1 MQLTTLKS
9 ALLSFILTS
18 TFIGCGGGSSSSTPS
33 ATNII
38 SDTNTTSKVIDNEQD
53 PLLGTS
59 IEYQDLFQLVQTN
72 TTMTAL
78 IIDAHGVKGL
88 HLKCGIKDIKTEQY
102 GLFKCNQLPLNIYL
116 GNFKIGTLAKIPKD
130 QIIYTQDILNLPRA
144 ATMHPDVT
152 KISMILQSLDED
164 ADLSNGINIIED
176 SVDLLNNELANY
188 TDIQYI
194 SIEDTN
200 NIIDNVIARRKVTDS
215 NVKLTKV
222 TEKEA
227 QINLTKTFSN
237 TPAKSLDITSFHNI
251 TL

>member
-1 MQLTTLKS
+1 
-9 ALLSFILTS
+9 
-18 TFIGCGGGSSSSTPS
+18 
-33 ATNII
+33 
-38 SDTNTTSKVIDNEQD
+38 
-53 PLLGTS
+53 
-59 IEYQDLFQLVQTN
+59 
-72 TTMTAL
+72 
-78 IIDAHGVKGL
+78 
-88 HLKCGIKDIKTEQY
+88 
-102 GLFKCNQLPLNIYL
+102 
-116 GNFKIGTLAKIPKD
+116 
-130 QIIYTQDILNLPRA
+130 
-144 ATMHPDVT
+144 MHPDVT